1 MKKTIL
7 FYLAISAIAIL
18 VYTLYVGY
26 KEGWDLLPIFI
37 NNIKNLDW
45 NGQFNLD
52 FQFYLILSALWL
64 VWRNGFSISS
74 LLFALVCAILG
85 YMIFGFYLLYLFYKE
100 NGDVKKILLGK
111 HI

>member
-1 MKKTIL
+1 MKKTVL

-18 VYTLYVGY
+18 VYTFIVGF

-37 NNIKNLDW
+37 NNITNFDW

-64 VWRNGFSISS
+64 VWRNGVSLSSII
-74 LLFALVCAILG
+74 FALICAILG

-100 NGDVKKILLGK
+100 NGDAKKVLLGN
-111 HI
+111 HF